1 MSDRLCENNVRS
13 ELEGAGKGG
22 QGFVCVALRKK
33 PWEYAFALCMVVYGR
48 QRGKVCAVQYSTV
61 SVVLW
66 SNLVLL
72 LETQYLTLFL
82 DKMTPAVYLCL
93 CLYFH

>member
-1 MSDRLCENNVRS
+1 
-13 ELEGAGKGG
+13 
-22 QGFVCVALRKK
+22 
-33 PWEYAFALCMVVYGR
+33 MVVYGR